1 MTTVQHVTAPPPNEP
16 AGRAGATGA
25 ISASPTSRTPSAP
38 TTPLTSPKTSRN
50 DAERRGAVEAVGAAT
65 ELLHAYDPHDTRFF
79 ASPTRTLLAR
89 GVRAEVPYGDAPLAR
104 RVAET
109 LETQRRAGHPTP
121 LVIGSVPFDRSAPA
135 ALAVPETVRTAPSP
149 AADPLMALP
158 AVPPPAA
165 EWDVRPEPA
174 PAGYAAA
181 VAEAVRRMKDGE
193 FGKVVLSR
201 TLRLTSS
208 RDLDLP
214 ALLDRL
220 ARRDPTGYT
229 FAVPSGPGRTLLGAS
244 PELLVSKRGGRIV
257 TNPLAGSTP
266 RSADL
271 AEDVRRA
278 AALLES
284 EKDLHEHAMVVD
296 AIRDALA
303 PYCRSLDVPERPTLV
318 RTATMW
324 HLSTTLRAEPAD
336 PSVSALELACA
347 LHPTPAVCGTPTD
360 TARRVIG
367 ELEPFDRGA
376 FTGMVGWG
384 DADGDGEWVVTIRCA
399 EAEPAA
405 RRLRLYAGAGVVEQS
420 DPEAETAETGAK
432 FRTFLQ
438 AVGVDQ

>member
-1 MTTVQHVTAPPPNEP
+1 MAA
-16 AGRAGATGA
+16 AGPDR
-25 ISASPTSRTPSAP
+25 RT
-38 TTPLTSPKTSRN
+38 
-50 DAERRGAVEAVGAAT
+50 VGAAT
-65 ELLHAYDPHDTRFF
+65 ELLAAYDPRGSRFF
-79 ASPTRTLLAR
+79 ASPTRTLLAH
-89 GVRAEVPYGDAPLAR
+89 GVRAEVPHGDAPLAR

-109 LETQRRAGHPTP
+109 LEAQRRAGHAAP
-121 LVIGSVPFDRSAPA
+121 LVIGAVPFDRNAPA
-135 ALAVPETVRTAPSP
+135 VLAVPETVRTGPSP

-158 AVPPPAA
+158 AAPPPVAD
-165 EWDVRPEPA
+165 WDVRPEPE
-174 PAGYAAA
+174 PAVYAAA

-193 FGKVVLSR
+193 FGKVVLAR

-220 ARRDPTGYT
+220 ARRDPSGYT
-229 FAVPSGPGRTLLGAS
+229 FAVPSGSGRTLLGAS

-296 AIRDALA
+296 AIREALA
-303 PYCRSLDVPERPTLV
+303 PYCRSLDVPDRPTLV

-324 HLSTTLRAEPAD
+324 HLSTTLHAEPA
-336 PSVSALELACA
+336 A
-347 LHPTPAVCGTPTD
+347 PAVCGTPTD

-384 DADGDGEWVVTIRCA
+384 DANGDGEWVVTIRCA
-399 EAEPAA
+399 EAEPAD
-405 RRLRLYAGAGVVEQS
+405 RRLRLFAGAGVVEQS